1 MIGSRTALLALS
13 RNPRM
18 RHLTESSRI
27 GRRVSSRF
35 VAGLTLTDAIEA
47 VAAVNRLGMSASLDP
62 LGENVS
68 TEAAAAEAAQTA
80 CGILDAIDR
89 HHVDSNLSLK
99 LTQLGLDL
107 GLDLA
112 RSQLQRIIT
121 RAAEHK
127 IFLRVDM
134 EGSAYTET
142 TLALVEQL
150 HGEGANIGTVV
161 QSYLRRTAGDVER
174 MLARGIR
181 LRLVKG
187 AYREPAAIAFQDKSE
202 VDANYVTLMQ
212 RLLDSGTY
220 HAIATHDE
228 KIIEATTR
236 YAQQQAIP
244 ASGFEFQMLYGI
256 RRDLQQ
262 KLQAEGWRVR
272 VYIPFG
278 PEWYPYFMR
287 RLAERPANLLFLL
300 KNLVK

>member
-1 MIGSRTALLALS
+1 
-13 RNPRM
+13 
-18 RHLTESSRI
+18 
-27 GRRVSSRF
+27 
-35 VAGLTLTDAIEA
+35 
-47 VAAVNRLGMSASLDP
+47 
-62 LGENVS
+62 
-68 TEAAAAEAAQTA
+68 
-80 CGILDAIDR
+80 
-89 HHVDSNLSLK
+89 
-99 LTQLGLDL
+99 
-107 GLDLA
+107 
-112 RSQLQRIIT
+112 
-121 RAAEHK
+121 
-127 IFLRVDM
+127 
-134 EGSAYTET
+134 
-142 TLALVEQL
+142 
-150 HGEGANIGTVV
+150 VV
-161 QSYLRRTAGDVER
+161 QSYLRRTADDVER

-187 AYREPAAIAFQDKSE
+187 AYREPAAIAFQDKAE

-228 KIIEATTR
+228 RIIEATTR

>member
-1 MIGSRTALLALS
+1 
-13 RNPRM
+13 M